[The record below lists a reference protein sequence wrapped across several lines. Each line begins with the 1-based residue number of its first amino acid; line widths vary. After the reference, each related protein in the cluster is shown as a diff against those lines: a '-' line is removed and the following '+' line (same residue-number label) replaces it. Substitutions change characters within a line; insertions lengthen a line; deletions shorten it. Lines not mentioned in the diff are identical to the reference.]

1 MSNCCTHYPPP
12 DCLFSVWSNKLSS
25 LTWKSFTNKY
35 NAGNFIFS
43 NLPNKISV
51 KPLFVEGRAEGW
63 VYCMPFCTAQ
73 HNVNQYLHYFDT
85 FLTSDEVEEDM
96 VLLTKFQHMCW
107 VTLKE
112 PFHNI
117 HCLLHLHVHNISV
130 ALPCTTC
137 PPFFLSVWHILS
149 GRQTKIKKFNS
160 TKITLKLKTFK
171 WHYFKLFSPS
181 NIFLKRND
189 TNYLVSCFNSFCSLV
204 IRFYLRFTF
213 NKSYCNISSL
223 SPYPPSIWRS
233 WGFLTHAL
241 PSFPPSSRT

>member
-96 VLLTKFQHMCW
+96 VLLTLSTYVLSNSQRAVSQHS
-107 VTLKE
+107 L
-112 PFHNI
+112 F
-117 HCLLHLHVHNISV
+117 V
-130 ALPCTTC
+130 ALTCTQHFGCFALC

-241 PSFPPSSRT
+241 PSFPPSSHT